1 MTRTRIMQAWL
12 AFAAI
17 ATAVPALTISVPSI
31 SAEEA
36 GPTKT
41 AACKLISC
49 SGGSQKCGDIHAELS
64 DPLIGKFS
72 VTWYCYEGG
81 GDDSG
86 ELAT

>member
-12 AFAAI
+12 AAVVTL
-17 ATAVPALTISVPSI
+17 TAVPALTMSAPPV

-36 GPTKT
+36 GPTKD

-49 SGGSQKCGDIHAELS
+49 SKGSQKCGDIQAELS
-64 DPLIGKFS
+64 DPVIGKFS

-81 GDDSG
+81 AGESG
-86 ELAT
+86 EFET